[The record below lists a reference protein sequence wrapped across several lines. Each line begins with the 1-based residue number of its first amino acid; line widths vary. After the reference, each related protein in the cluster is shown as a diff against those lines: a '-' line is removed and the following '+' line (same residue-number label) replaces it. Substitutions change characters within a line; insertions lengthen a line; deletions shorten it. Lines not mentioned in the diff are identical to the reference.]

1 MAYFPKLS
9 PQQPVYRPESPRS
22 ELSAFEL
29 NITLSSNFSETRVYL
44 GPWSHQDLSVR
55 ESRAS
60 KEQVKGTRLGE
71 SKERDVAVGKLGT
84 GDFSNLLDFREAA
97 LMESWT
103 CSWPQSSALI
113 S

>member
-60 KEQVKGTRLGE
+60 KEQVEGTRLGE
-71 SKERDVAVGKLGT
+71 SEERDVAVGKLGT
-84 GDFSNLLDFREAA
+84 GIFPTCWTSEKHPSWRAGLAPGLRALL
-97 LMESWT
+97 
-103 CSWPQSSALI
+103 
-113 S
+113 